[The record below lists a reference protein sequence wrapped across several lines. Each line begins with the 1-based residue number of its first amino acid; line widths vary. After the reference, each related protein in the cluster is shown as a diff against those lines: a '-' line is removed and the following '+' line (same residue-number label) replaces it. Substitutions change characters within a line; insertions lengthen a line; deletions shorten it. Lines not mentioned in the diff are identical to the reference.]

1 MIQQKTMIIERVAEA
16 LPENERTKEILE
28 QRRQAEEAR
37 QQKLEQVSQILSST
51 KPFTATALNLS
62 CERLSC

>member
-37 QQKLEQVSQILSST
+37 QQKLEQVSLKSPFSS
-51 KPFTATALNLS
+51 KPFTIAISQSFL
-62 CERLSC
+62 